1 MNREAEE
8 REMTEE
14 ELMQRLAE
22 LELQEIARCEE
33 ISWRQKSRCMWLKQG
48 TEMQSSFIKWLISK
62 GDITLTRLKKPK
74 KQESQRS
81 SMR

>member
-1 MNREAEE
+1 
-8 REMTEE
+8 MTEE

-48 TEMQSSFIKWLISK
+48 TETLIPK